1 MIGLDTHVWQTI
13 SLAMMRRNGDEL
25 LFLFRKINPVS
36 LPISF
41 SVNWFGCL
49 EEPTTVSRKKKLSAF
64 WRPCSTDFE
73 NRSTVDQALQRYQQ
87 GRADFSDYLIGATSR
102 QAGCHETASFEGK
115 LRGEKG
121 FCWLE

>member
-64 WRPCSTDFE
+64 WRPCSTA
-73 NRSTVDQALQRYQQ
+73 RHLTLKTVQLWIKPS
-87 GRADFSDYLIGATSR
+87 SDTSR
-102 QAGCHETASFEGK
+102 
-115 LRGEKG
+115 GEQT
-121 FCWLE
+121 FRTI